1 MRAAALFRGT
11 ADEVRL
17 TYIMNVVPL
26 TEALRDRARPRA
38 EAHDADEFMTALVTG
53 RGCRDDYVAL
63 VAQHYFIYRAIEQ
76 APERMAADP
85 VAARFISPRLT
96 RLPAIEADLDY
107 LVGHDWREVVRP
119 LASTAAYVERIE
131 QVGSVWVGGFIAHH
145 YTRYLGDLSGGRLL
159 RSLLQRQF
167 GFDTNGVGLYL
178 FAEIAEPR
186 RFCSTYRAALDQAPW
201 DDDERARVVG
211 EVENAYRLT
220 TDVFAELA
228 RGRAT
233 APLRLG

>member
-1 MRAAALFRGT
+1 M
-11 ADEVRL
+11 
-17 TYIMNVVPL
+17 MNVVPL

-38 EAHDADEFMTALVTG
+38 EAQDADEFMTALVTG

-76 APERMAADP
+76 ATERMAADP

-107 LVGHDWREVVRP
+107 LVGHDWREVIQP

-131 QVGSVWVGGFIAHH
+131 QVASVWVGGFIAHH

-186 RFCSTYRAALDQAPW
+186 RFCSTYREALDQAPW
-201 DDDERARVVG
+201 DDDERARVVA

-233 APLRLG
+233 APLRLA

>member
-1 MRAAALFRGT
+1 
-11 ADEVRL
+11 
-17 TYIMNVVPL
+17 MNVVPL

-38 EAHDADEFMTALVTG
+38 EAQDADEFMTALVTG

-76 APERMAADP
+76 ATERMAADP

-107 LVGHDWREVVRP
+107 LVGHDWREVVQP

-131 QVGSVWVGGFIAHH
+131 QVASVWVGGFIAHH

-186 RFCSTYRAALDQAPW
+186 RFCSTYREALDQAPW
-201 DDDERARVVG
+201 DDDERARVVA

-233 APLRLG
+233 APLRLA

>member
-1 MRAAALFRGT
+1 MT
-11 ADEVRL
+11 
-17 TYIMNVVPL
+17 VVSL

-38 EAHDADEFMTALVTG
+38 EAQDADEFMTALVTG

-63 VAQHYFIYRAIEQ
+63 VAQHYFVYRAIE
-76 APERMAADP
+76 AATGRMAANP

-96 RLPAIEADLDY
+96 RLPAIEADLDF
-107 LVGHDWREVVRP
+107 LVGPDWRDVVRP

-131 QVGSVWVGGFIAHH
+131 QVASVWVGGFIAHH

-186 RFCSTYRAALDQAPW
+186 RFCSTYREALDQVPW
-201 DDDERARVVG
+201 DDDERARVVA

-233 APLRLG
+233 APLRRA

>member
-1 MRAAALFRGT
+1 MT
-11 ADEVRL
+11 
-17 TYIMNVVPL
+17 VVPL

-38 EAHDADEFMTALVTG
+38 GAQDADEFMTALVTG

-63 VAQHYFIYRAIEQ
+63 VAQHYFIYRAIE
-76 APERMAADP
+76 AATERMAVDP
-85 VAARFISPRLT
+85 VAARFIDPHLT
-96 RLPAIEADLDY
+96 RLPAIEADLDF
-107 LVGHDWREVVRP
+107 LVGAGWRDVVRP

-131 QVGSVWVGGFIAHH
+131 QVASVWVGGFIAHH

-186 RFCSTYRAALDQAPW
+186 LFCSTYREALDQVPW
-201 DDDERARVVG
+201 DDDERARVVA
-211 EVENAYRLT
+211 EVEHAYRLT

-233 APLRLG
+233 APLRLA

>member
-1 MRAAALFRGT
+1 MT
-11 ADEVRL
+11 
-17 TYIMNVVPL
+17 VVSL

-38 EAHDADEFMTALVTG
+38 EAQDADEFMTALVTG

-63 VAQHYFIYRAIEQ
+63 VAQHYFVYRAIE
-76 APERMAADP
+76 AATERMAADP

-96 RLPAIEADLDY
+96 RLPAIEADLGF
-107 LVGHDWREVVRP
+107 LVGPDWRDVVRP
-119 LASTAAYVERIE
+119 LASTTAYVERIE
-131 QVGSVWVGGFIAHH
+131 QVASVWVGGFVAHH

-186 RFCSTYRAALDQAPW
+186 RFCSTYREALDQVPW
-201 DDDERARVVG
+201 DDDERARVVA

-233 APLRLG
+233 APLRRA

>member
-1 MRAAALFRGT
+1 MT
-11 ADEVRL
+11 
-17 TYIMNVVPL
+17 VVPL

-38 EAHDADEFMTALVTG
+38 EAQDADEFMTALVTG

-63 VAQHYFIYRAIEQ
+63 VAQHYFVYRAIE
-76 APERMAADP
+76 AATERMAADP

-96 RLPAIEADLDY
+96 RLPAIEADLDF
-107 LVGHDWREVVRP
+107 LVGPDWRDVVRP

-131 QVGSVWVGGFIAHH
+131 QVASVWVGGFVAHH

-186 RFCSTYRAALDQAPW
+186 RFCSTYREALDQVPW
-201 DDDERARVVG
+201 DDDERARVVA

-233 APLRLG
+233 APLRLA

>member
-1 MRAAALFRGT
+1 
-11 ADEVRL
+11 
-17 TYIMNVVPL
+17 MNVVPL

-38 EAHDADEFMTALVTG
+38 EAQDADEFMTALVTG

-63 VAQHYFIYRAIEQ
+63 VAQHYFVYRAIEQ
-76 APERMAADP
+76 ATERMAADP

-107 LVGHDWREVVRP
+107 LVGHDWREVIQP

-131 QVGSVWVGGFIAHH
+131 QVASVWVGGFIAHH

-186 RFCSTYRAALDQAPW
+186 RFCSTYREALDQAPW
-201 DDDERARVVG
+201 DDDERARVVA

-233 APLRLG
+233 APLRLA

>member
-1 MRAAALFRGT
+1 MT
-11 ADEVRL
+11 
-17 TYIMNVVPL
+17 VVPL

-38 EAHDADEFMTALVTG
+38 EAQDADEFMTALVTG

-63 VAQHYFIYRAIEQ
+63 VAQHYFVYRAIES
-76 APERMAADP
+76 ATERMAADP
-85 VAARFISPRLT
+85 VAARFISPHLT
-96 RLPAIEADLDY
+96 RLPAIEADLDF
-107 LVGHDWREVVRP
+107 LVGPDWRDVVRP

-131 QVGSVWVGGFIAHH
+131 QVASVWVGGFVAHH

-186 RFCSTYRAALDQAPW
+186 RFCSTYREALDQVPW
-201 DDDERARVVG
+201 DDDERARVVA

-228 RGRAT
+228 RGRAA
-233 APLRLG
+233 APLRLA

>member
-1 MRAAALFRGT
+1 MT
-11 ADEVRL
+11 
-17 TYIMNVVPL
+17 VVSL

-38 EAHDADEFMTALVTG
+38 EAQDADEFMTALVTG

-63 VAQHYFIYRAIEQ
+63 VAQHYFVYRAIE
-76 APERMAADP
+76 AATERMAADP

-96 RLPAIEADLDY
+96 RLPAIEADLDF
-107 LVGHDWREVVRP
+107 LVGPDWRDVVRP
-119 LASTAAYVERIE
+119 LASTTAYVERIE
-131 QVGSVWVGGFIAHH
+131 QVASVWVGGFVAHH

-186 RFCSTYRAALDQAPW
+186 RFCSTYREALDQVPW
-201 DDDERARVVG
+201 DDDERARVVA
-211 EVENAYRLT
+211 EVEHAYRLT

-233 APLRLG
+233 APLRRA

>member
-1 MRAAALFRGT
+1 MT
-11 ADEVRL
+11 
-17 TYIMNVVPL
+17 VVSL

-38 EAHDADEFMTALVTG
+38 EAQDADEFMTALVTG

-63 VAQHYFIYRAIEQ
+63 VAQHYFVYRAIE
-76 APERMAADP
+76 AATERMAADP

-96 RLPAIEADLDY
+96 RLPAIEADLDF
-107 LVGHDWREVVRP
+107 LVGPDWRDVVRP
-119 LASTAAYVERIE
+119 LASTTAYVERIE
-131 QVGSVWVGGFIAHH
+131 QVASVWVGGFVAHH

-186 RFCSTYRAALDQAPW
+186 RFCSTYREALDQVPW
-201 DDDERARVVG
+201 DDDERARVVA

-233 APLRLG
+233 APLRRA

>member
-1 MRAAALFRGT
+1 
-11 ADEVRL
+11 
-17 TYIMNVVPL
+17 MNVVPL

-38 EAHDADEFMTALVTG
+38 EAQDADEFMTALVTG

-76 APERMAADP
+76 ATERMAADP

-186 RFCSTYRAALDQAPW
+186 RFCSTYREALDQAPW
-201 DDDERARVVG
+201 DDDERARVVA

-233 APLRLG
+233 APLRLA

>member
-1 MRAAALFRGT
+1 MT
-11 ADEVRL
+11 
-17 TYIMNVVPL
+17 VVPL

-38 EAHDADEFMTALVTG
+38 EAQDADEFMTALVTG

-63 VAQHYFIYRAIEQ
+63 VAQHYFVYRAIES
-76 APERMAADP
+76 ATERMAADP

-96 RLPAIEADLDY
+96 RLPAIEADLGF
-107 LVGHDWREVVRP
+107 LVGPDWRDVVRP

-131 QVGSVWVGGFIAHH
+131 QVASVWVGGFVAHH

-186 RFCSTYRAALDQAPW
+186 RFCSTYREALDQVPW
-201 DDDERARVVG
+201 DDDERARVVA

-220 TDVFAELA
+220 RDVFAELA

-233 APLRLG
+233 APLRLA

>member
-1 MRAAALFRGT
+1 MT
-11 ADEVRL
+11 
-17 TYIMNVVPL
+17 VVPL

-38 EAHDADEFMTALVTG
+38 ESQDADEFMTALVTG

-63 VAQHYFIYRAIEQ
+63 VAQHYFIYRAIEAATQ
-76 APERMAADP
+76 RMAADP
-85 VAARFISPRLT
+85 VAARFIDPHLT
-96 RLPAIEADLDY
+96 RLPAIEADLDF
-107 LVGHDWREVVRP
+107 LVGADWREVVRP
-119 LASTAAYVERIE
+119 LASTAAYDERIE
-131 QVGSVWVGGFIAHH
+131 TVASVWVGGFVAHH

-159 RSLLQRQF
+159 RTLLQRQF

-186 RFCSTYRAALDQAPW
+186 RFCSTYREALDQVPW
-201 DDDERARVVG
+201 DDAERARVVA
-211 EVENAYRLT
+211 EVEHAYRLT

-233 APLRLG
+233 APLRRA

>member
-1 MRAAALFRGT
+1 MT
-11 ADEVRL
+11 
-17 TYIMNVVPL
+17 VVPL

-38 EAHDADEFMTALVTG
+38 EAQDADEFMTALVTG

-63 VAQHYFIYRAIEQ
+63 VAQHYFVYRAIE
-76 APERMAADP
+76 AATERMASDP

-96 RLPAIEADLDY
+96 RLPAIEADLDF
-107 LVGHDWREVVRP
+107 LVGPDWRDVIRP
-119 LASTAAYVERIE
+119 LPSTAAYVERIE
-131 QVGSVWVGGFIAHH
+131 QVASVWVGGFVAHH

-186 RFCSTYRAALDQAPW
+186 RFCSTYREALDQVPW
-201 DDDERARVVG
+201 DDDERSRVVA
-211 EVENAYRLT
+211 EVEHAYRLT

-228 RGRAT
+228 RGRTT
-233 APLRLG
+233 APLRRA

>member
-1 MRAAALFRGT
+1 MT
-11 ADEVRL
+11 
-17 TYIMNVVPL
+17 VVSL

-38 EAHDADEFMTALVTG
+38 EAQDADEFMTALVTG

-63 VAQHYFIYRAIEQ
+63 VAQHYFVYRAIE
-76 APERMAADP
+76 AATERMAADP

-96 RLPAIEADLDY
+96 RLPAIEADLGF
-107 LVGHDWREVVRP
+107 LVGPDWRDVVRP

-131 QVGSVWVGGFIAHH
+131 QVASVWVGGFVAHH

-186 RFCSTYRAALDQAPW
+186 RFCSTYREALDQVPW
-201 DDDERARVVG
+201 DDDERARVVA

-233 APLRLG
+233 APLRRA

>member
-1 MRAAALFRGT
+1 MT
-11 ADEVRL
+11 
-17 TYIMNVVPL
+17 VVSL
-26 TEALRDRARPRA
+26 TEALRERARPRA
-38 EAHDADEFMTALVTG
+38 EAQDADEFMTALVTG

-63 VAQHYFIYRAIEQ
+63 VAQHYFVYRAIE
-76 APERMAADP
+76 AATERMAADP

-96 RLPAIEADLDY
+96 RLPAIEADLDF
-107 LVGHDWREVVRP
+107 LVGPDWRDVVRP
-119 LASTAAYVERIE
+119 LANTTAYVERIE
-131 QVGSVWVGGFIAHH
+131 QVASVWVGGFVAHH

-186 RFCSTYRAALDQAPW
+186 RFCSTYREALDQVPW
-201 DDDERARVVG
+201 DDDERARVVA
-211 EVENAYRLT
+211 EVEHAYRLT

-233 APLRLG
+233 APLRRA

>member
-1 MRAAALFRGT
+1 MT
-11 ADEVRL
+11 
-17 TYIMNVVPL
+17 VVSL
-26 TEALRDRARPRA
+26 TEALRERARPHA
-38 EAHDADEFMTALVTG
+38 EAQDADEFMTALVTG

-63 VAQHYFIYRAIEQ
+63 VAQHYFVYRAIE
-76 APERMAADP
+76 AATERMAADP

-96 RLPAIEADLDY
+96 RLPAIEADLDF
-107 LVGHDWREVVRP
+107 LVGPDWRDVVRP
-119 LASTAAYVERIE
+119 LASTTAYVERIE
-131 QVGSVWVGGFIAHH
+131 QVASVWVGGFVAHH

-186 RFCSTYRAALDQAPW
+186 RFCSTYREALDQVPW
-201 DDDERARVVG
+201 DDDERARVVA
-211 EVENAYRLT
+211 EVEHAYRLT

-233 APLRLG
+233 APLRRA